1 MKKSE
6 LIKSAVSLAGV
17 SNLFGKAKGLIGTG
31 MGAVGKQYNKI
42 PGLVRYPLGVATV
55 GAFPAMNYF
64 GGKSE
69 MEDHVANKAAEDS
82 YMLTQARIADEWQK
96 MPAWKRYV
104 ASTIGIQNSMALKDK
119 LSNFGKEPLMYENY
133 SPTGKSTYT

>member
-6 LIKSAVSLAGV
+6 LIKSSVSLAGV
-17 SNLFGKAKGLIGTG
+17 SNLFGKAKGLVGTG
-31 MGAVGKQYNKI
+31 ISAAEKQYRKI

-55 GAFPAMNYF
+55 GAVPTMTYF
-64 GGKSE
+64 AGKSE
-69 MEDHVANKAAEDS
+69 MEDHVANKAAEDA

-104 ASTIGIQNSMALKDK
+104 ASTIGIENSLALKDAMYD
-119 LSNFGKEPLMYENY
+119 FGKGPLKYESY
-133 SPTGKSTYT
+133 SPTGTSTYT